1 MDNDRNTVSEETAD
15 EKINIKPP
23 YRAGRLYGKMT
34 WIFSAV
40 AVMMISASLIAAFL
54 NLAIVY
60 YAPAIAA
67 QKWYTTALS
76 GVSYYVFGAALAGIM
91 LLLSVP
97 DGGIP
102 SAKKISFGKFMKYL
116 CVTMAF
122 VLIGA
127 RVGDA
132 VTWYIGKVVGHPI
145 VNPVETAL
153 DGASWIASS
162 IVMIIA
168 APIIEELI
176 FRKLLIDRIS
186 PFGEK
191 TAIFASALA
200 FGLVHGNFSQFF
212 YAFAIGLLFGYIY
225 VKTRNIL
232 YTIALHMFVNG
243 FCGVLSGYI
252 TSKIDTD
259 AIKSIS
265 EALENASEEEAP
277 QLIAE
282 LAKYTGPV
290 VAQWILSLATL
301 GLAIAGIVFFIKG
314 VKNVSLE
321 KSRFDIS
328 AGNVRVAAY
337 LNVGIIILY
346 AVMTLS
352 FIASLE
358 LQPEGVIA
366 GAIIVM

>member
-1 MDNDRNTVSEETAD
+1 
-15 EKINIKPP
+15 
-23 YRAGRLYGKMT
+23 
-34 WIFSAV
+34 
-40 AVMMISASLIAAFL
+40 
-54 NLAIVY
+54 
-60 YAPAIAA
+60 
-67 QKWYTTALS
+67 
-76 GVSYYVFGAALAGIM
+76 
-91 LLLSVP
+91 
-97 DGGIP
+97 
-102 SAKKISFGKFMKYL
+102 
-116 CVTMAF
+116 
-122 VLIGA
+122 
-127 RVGDA
+127 
-132 VTWYIGKVVGHPI
+132 
-145 VNPVETAL
+145 
-153 DGASWIASS
+153 
-162 IVMIIA
+162 MIIA

-232 YTIALHMFVNG
+232 YTIVLHMFVNG

-265 EALENASEEEAP
+265 DALANASEEEAP
-277 QLIAE
+277 QLI
-282 LAKYTGPV
+282 
-290 VAQWILSLATL
+290 ATL

-366 GAIIVM
+366 GAIIM